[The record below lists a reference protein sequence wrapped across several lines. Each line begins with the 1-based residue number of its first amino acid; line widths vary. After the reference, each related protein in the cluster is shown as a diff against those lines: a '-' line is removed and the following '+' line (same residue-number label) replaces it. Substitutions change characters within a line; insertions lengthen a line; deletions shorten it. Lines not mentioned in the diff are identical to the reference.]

1 MIYRQIE
8 AEWEF
13 LSKTERK
20 IAKLILK
27 DPEKFINYSAID
39 VSELAD
45 VSQGSLNNFSKRF
58 VASGFSEL
66 KKQLAMGLNEYL
78 QESILS
84 TTGAGINSIAMSNV
98 IKYLK
103 DIKDGG
109 NMHEENVQLK

>member
-1 MIYRQIE
+1 MK
-8 AEWEF
+8 
-13 LSKTERK
+13 S
-20 IAKLILK
+20 
-27 DPEKFINYSAID
+27 
-39 VSELAD
+39 
-45 VSQGSLNNFSKRF
+45 
-58 VASGFSEL
+58 
-66 KKQLAMGLNEYL
+66 LNEYL